1 MTPSGSPEL
10 RIGCVKYLN
19 AQPLVHGWPGTVV
32 FDHPA
37 RLCEMLAAGELD
49 AAFVSSFEY
58 LRNPVYSIV
67 DDAAVAADGAVYS
80 VFVAHLHT
88 IDELEEIALDP
99 ASATSVNLLRCLL
112 AERQSP
118 ARLVPAADE
127 AITPARGRLLIG
139 DQAMRFRAEHGS
151 AYEYWDLADA
161 WTRTTGLP
169 FVFALWLIRPGVVG
183 AAQLAASLRHQRD
196 ANLAN
201 IDEVVAA
208 QHGFAPELCAYYFRD
223 CLRFHFA
230 DAEKQ
235 GLLLFRSLCQKH
247 GILPPDSTPLRLL

>member
-1 MTPSGSPEL
+1 MTPGADGDL

-19 AQPLVHGWPGTVV
+19 AQPLIHGWAGPVV

-37 RLCEMLAAGELD
+37 TLCRMLAAGSLD
-49 AAFVSSFEY
+49 VALVSSFEF
-58 LRNPVYSIV
+58 LRNPVYTIA
-67 DDAAVAADGAVYS
+67 DNLAVAADGPVHS
-80 VFVAHLHT
+80 VFVAHRGHFNEL
-88 IDELEEIALDP
+88 DEIVVDP
-99 ASATSVNLLRCLL
+99 ASLTSVNLLRCLL
-112 AERQSP
+112 AEHGSRAVLQP
-118 ARLVPAADE
+118 DGDAL
-127 AITPARGRLLIG
+127 ITGTRGRLLIG
-139 DQAMRFRAEHGS
+139 DQALRFRAHHGS
-151 AYEYWDLADA
+151 EYHYWDLGAE
-161 WTRTTGLP
+161 WKRTTSLP
-169 FVFALWLIRPGVVG
+169 FVFALWLIRPGV
-183 AAQLAASLRHQRD
+183 AAAAELAASLRQQRD

-201 IDEVVAA
+201 IEEVVAA